1 MAEEKEGTK
10 RQNVVET
17 LRRQRSKK
25 DPCDISGDSKE
36 DDMDLEEFDADAN
49 AQLIDNYLE
58 ASDFPYRCSSPTLG
72 DGNCWWRAIADLL
85 GMEDKDAHKIL
96 RRQVCENVKRCPKE
110 WLETHTS
117 LHFND
122 KPRGIKDFVY
132 RQKKLGQYTDNKGII
147 TQATAYVTQR
157 NIHVFSVTGGKVPT
171 VLEAGGKADSYEPL
185 VVFFHGKH
193 FQALVPFQG
202 QQKEEK

>member
-1 MAEEKEGTK
+1 MIYPEITLGVFAVSAFISIAIFWQKSDVPKKQIPFPKSHNE
-10 RQNVVET
+10 ET
-17 LRRQRSKK
+17 LK
-25 DPCDISGDSKE
+25 
-36 DDMDLEEFDADAN
+36 MDTF
-49 AQLIDNYLE
+49 LE
-58 ASDFPYRCSSPTLG
+58 ASNIPYRCSSPTRG

-85 GMEDKDAHKIL
+85 GMEGEDAHKML
-96 RRQVCENVKRCPKE
+96 RWQVCENVKRCPKE

-122 KPRGIKDFVY
+122 KPRGITDFVY

-147 TQATAYVTQR
+147 TQATAYFTQR

-171 VLEAGGKADSYEPL
+171 VLEAGGEADSLEPL
-185 VVFFHGKH
+185 AVFFHGKH

-202 QQKEEK
+202 QQKKEK